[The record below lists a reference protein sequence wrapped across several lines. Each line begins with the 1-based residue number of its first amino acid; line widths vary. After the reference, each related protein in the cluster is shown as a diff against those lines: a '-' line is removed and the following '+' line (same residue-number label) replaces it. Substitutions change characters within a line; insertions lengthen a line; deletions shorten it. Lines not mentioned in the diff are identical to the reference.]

1 MTFGELEQALL
12 NEQTILV
19 NSLKDLPEK
28 RAKSLHSLNESL
40 GKIRQGYLPLTA
52 DSQRNLTFSISDNT
66 YSLLQRSL
74 NRQKKL
80 LSLYRKQYSKSK

>member
-19 NSLKDLPEK
+19 NSLKDLPER
-28 RAKSLHSLNESL
+28 RAKALHSLNESL
-40 GKIRQGYLPLTA
+40 GKIRQGYLPPTA

-80 LSLYRKQYSKSK
+80 LSLYRKQNLKSK